1 MRKSLFDLDPC
12 ELAGAKSAYGL
23 RNHFLLSASCS
34 NQQIREPV
42 LSTST
47 LPIMNTGLPG
57 SKREGGFQPPIAQS

>member
-47 LPIMNTGLPG
+47 LSITTMGPAGFKP
-57 SKREGGFQPPIAQS
+57 EGEFRPTIAQS